1 MVYLPFAKVHLQN
14 ASYNKLENNSSK
26 VQLVILKTSA
36 GGIEIEFW
44 TKMGLKSSLK
54 ENDKSHFREISFQ
67 IIGISIR
74 KKLIVLFRRILEC
87 S

>member
-1 MVYLPFAKVHLQN
+1 MHIPFAKVHLQN
-14 ASYNKLENNSSK
+14 ASYNKLENNPSK
-26 VQLVILKTSA
+26 VPLVILKTSV

-44 TKMGLKSSLK
+44 TKMGLKSSVK
-54 ENDKSHFREISFQ
+54 ENDKSHFREISLQ

-74 KKLIVLFRRILEC
+74 KKPIVLFRRILEC